1 MKPLLEA
8 RQICKQF
15 SGVTVLKH
23 IDFTLLSGQ
32 VHALMGG
39 NGAGKSTLMKIIA
52 GVETPDSGEL
62 ILGERTFARLTPAQA
77 HQQGVYLVPQEP
89 MLFPNLTV
97 RENILFR
104 LPKRADNEAHLQ
116 EKLQQLNCQLNLEA
130 AASTL
135 EVADQQMVE
144 ILRGLMRDAQI
155 LILDEPTASLTPG
168 ETDRLFRQ
176 IRSLQALGVGIVFIS
191 HKLPEIRQVA
201 SHVSVMRD
209 GAVVLSGETAHY
221 GDNQLIGAMTP
232 VSRDRALSDTQKLW
246 LALPGNRRTQAQDF
260 PVLRVEDLTGE
271 GFIDLNLEIRAGE
284 IVGLAGLVGAGR
296 SELAQLIFGVR
307 KATAG
312 VIEIDG
318 EPVVI
323 HSPREAIDL
332 GIGFLTENRKEQG
345 LFLELAAQENIT
357 MATLERDA
365 TFGMLNRKKAQAI
378 SDDAIALLNIRVPHS
393 QVRAGGLSGGNQQKL
408 LISRWVAIGP
418 RILILDEPTR
428 GVDVGAKSEI
438 YRIMNQMAR
447 KGVAILMI
455 SSELPE
461 VVGMS
466 DRVYVMREGSIAGE
480 LHGRDISQENIMT
493 LATGVNDTHHQAV

>member
-8 RQICKQF
+8 RQIGKQF
-15 SGVTVLKH
+15 SGVTVLKQ

-104 LPKRADNEAHLQ
+104 LPKRADTEARLQ
-116 EKLQQLNCQLNLEA
+116 EKLQQLSCQLNLEA

-168 ETDRLFRQ
+168 ETERLFRQ

-246 LALPGNRRTQAQDF
+246 LALPGNRRSQAQDF

-271 GFIDLNLEIRAGE
+271 GFIDLNHGDPRRGDRRPRRAGRIRAHRICRNALRSATGARPA
-284 IVGLAGLVGAGR
+284 GMAGKPRYQPRQYARQACLRAGL
-296 SELAQLIFGVR
+296 S
-307 KATAG
+307 
-312 VIEIDG
+312 
-318 EPVVI
+318 
-323 HSPREAIDL
+323 
-332 GIGFLTENRKEQG
+332 
-345 LFLELAAQENIT
+345 
-357 MATLERDA
+357 
-365 TFGMLNRKKAQAI
+365 
-378 SDDAIALLNIRVPHS
+378 
-393 QVRAGGLSGGNQQKL
+393 AGGQAGFRAV
-408 LISRWVAIGP
+408 SRCAGA
-418 RILILDEPTR
+418 LEH
-428 GVDVGAKSEI
+428 GDV
-438 YRIMNQMAR
+438 
-447 KGVAILMI
+447 
-455 SSELPE
+455 
-461 VVGMS
+461 
-466 DRVYVMREGSIAGE
+466 
-480 LHGRDISQENIMT
+480 
-493 LATGVNDTHHQAV
+493 